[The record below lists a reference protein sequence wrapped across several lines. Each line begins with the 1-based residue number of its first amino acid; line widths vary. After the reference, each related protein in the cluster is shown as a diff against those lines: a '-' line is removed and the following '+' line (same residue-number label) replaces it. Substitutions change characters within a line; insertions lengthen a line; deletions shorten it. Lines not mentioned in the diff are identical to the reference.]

1 MDVSAIRRAANL
13 AREAGDTATAD
24 DLDAFALKMETDE
37 NAPPASGRTTPAAPT
52 TPDEPAPAEYAAA
65 QVAVIEAQTAS
76 EIALMNAAAKIRTTE
91 IRATGGESEGDDEGE
106 NVGESE
112 GDDAGE
118 GDPAPKVEHWFYR
131 PLR

>member
-24 DLDAFALKMETDE
+24 DLDAFALEMETDE

-52 TPDEPAPAEYAAA
+52 TPDEPAPAEVAAA

-76 EIALMNAAAKIRTTE
+76 EIALMNAAAKIRANE
-91 IRATGGESEGDDEGE
+91 VESEGDDEGE
-106 NVGESE
+106 SEGESE